1 MESNTPILLVMA
13 GPNGSGKST
22 ITGKF
27 PPIGKYVNADETEKY
42 LGCDSLEAAK
52 NAEET
57 RETLLKKRESFTFE
71 TVLSTPRNLDLMRRA
86 KEDGYTVICIY
97 VLTCS
102 YEINV
107 ERVRRRVENGGHD
120 VPTEKITARYERAMK
135 LIPELLRIC
144 DQLLIYDNSCDRREG
159 SPERIVTLR
168 DGELRIHPTKLW
180 KEESI
185 RRLLTGNYTGVKN

>member
-1 MESNTPILLVMA
+1 MESSTPILLVMA

-22 ITGKF
+22 ITGRLQ
-27 PPIGKYVNADETEKY
+27 PIGQYVNADEIQRF
-42 LGCDSLEAAK
+42 LGCDSMEAAK

-57 RETLLKKRESFTFE
+57 REALLKKRESFTFE

-86 KEDGYTVICIY
+86 KEAGYTVICVY

-120 VPTEKITARYERAMK
+120 VPTEKIIARYGRAMK

-144 DQLLIYDNSCDRREG
+144 DQLLIYDNSCDRRDG

-180 KEESI
+180 KEENI
-185 RRLLTGNYTGVKN
+185 RRLLTGSCTGEKN